1 MKRFILLLFI
11 VILFCPCLVQAK
23 ELTLGDLRVS
33 YEEALSKKKEYDS
46 LTNSAKEKIENKENA
61 LKEAEDTIANIDNQ
75 ILNLEE
81 SIRESNEKIISLK
94 EEAKNILQY
103 LQILQGQNAYL
114 EYVANSSSVSDLL
127 RRMEAVSQIAFF
139 VEDTLLSLEEEVENN
154 KLLIEELKLEQK
166 NLQDDVVIYQNIIV
180 SEYGNLDDYNKY
192 ALNVNK
198 EYEAAKSQYEAYQ
211 NLCLLNTGRIDDGV
225 LIEECNQTPING
237 GWLKPLSSGYITSAV
252 GYRYGIFHD
261 GIDIGGNLEGTP
273 IYAAATGVVKAIIPR
288 TSCGGNRVYINVVVG
303 GVQYT
308 TYYYHLLE
316 FGDIKVGDIVTQDT
330 IIGYVGGGRST
341 SSLYGGY
348 DSCTSGTHLHF
359 GVQKGWSSS
368 INIDPDQVIVPP
380 GFLNQVD
387 YAFKKRS
394 DYYTG

>member
-11 VILFCPCLVQAK
+11 VILFCPCFVQAK
-23 ELTLGDLRVS
+23 GLTLGDLRIS
-33 YEEALSKKKEYDS
+33 YEKALSKKNEYDS
-46 LTNSAKEKIENKENA
+46 LTNSTKKEIKNKENA
-61 LKEAEDTIANIDNQ
+61 LKEAEDMITNIDNQ

-81 SIRESNEKIISLK
+81 SVRESNVKIISLK

-103 LQILQGQNAYL
+103 LQILKGQNAYL

-127 RRMEAVSQIAFF
+127 RRMEAVSEVAFY

-154 KLLIEELKLEQK
+154 KLLIEELKLEQEK
-166 NLQDDVVIYQNIIV
+166 LQNNVIVYQDIIV
-180 SEYGNLDDYNKY
+180 SEYGNLEDYNKY
-192 ALNVNK
+192 ALNVNE
-198 EYEAAKSQYEAYQ
+198 EYEAAKNQYEAYQ

-225 LIEECNQTPING
+225 FIEECNQTPING
-237 GWLKPLSSGYITSAV
+237 GWLKPLSGGSITSVV
-252 GYRYGIFHD
+252 GYRYGFFHD

-288 TSCGGNRVYINVVVG
+288 TSCGGNRVYINVMVG

-348 DSCTSGTHLHF
+348 DYCTSGTHLHF

-368 INIDPDQVIVPP
+368 INIDPKQVIVPP
-380 GFLNQVD
+380 GFLNQVN
-387 YAFKKRS
+387 YTFGKRS